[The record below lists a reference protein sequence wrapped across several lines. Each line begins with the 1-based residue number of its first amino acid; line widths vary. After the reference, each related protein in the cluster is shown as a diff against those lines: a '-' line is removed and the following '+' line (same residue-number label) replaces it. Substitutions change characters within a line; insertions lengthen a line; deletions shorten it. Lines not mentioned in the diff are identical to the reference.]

1 MSDYI
6 LAYDLGTSGC
16 KATVYDVEGICIKK
30 NFVSYDTFYP
40 LTKYHEQRPMDW
52 WEAFINSTRS
62 ILEENP
68 QFRKTI
74 AAISISG
81 HSLGAVPISKKGEL
95 LLNMT
100 PIWSDTRADKQAK
113 DFFKKIDEDEWYIA
127 TGNGFAR
134 ECYPVFKILWYKDNY
149 PEIFNKID
157 KIIGTKDFIN
167 YKLTGEIFTDYS
179 YASGYGVY
187 DLLNWKYSEKFIE
200 ASGLKSKI
208 FPPIMSS
215 TGLVGTL
222 NDEASDILGL
232 SKKVRVYCGG
242 VDNSCMALGA
252 RNIGEGRLYT
262 NIGSSGWI
270 AVSSCKPIIDLN
282 TRPFVFTHVIPQMYT
297 SSFGIF
303 SAGNSL
309 KWIKENMCA
318 GIANNEALEKT
329 DLFKLMDDLAEK
341 SPVGSKN
348 LIFNPSLGGGS
359 KAQPSPNIRGAYIGL
374 DLGHNINDLIR
385 SSMEGI
391 ALDLKIMLEKLEGI
405 CELSNEV
412 LVVGGGSK
420 SKLWRQIFADVYDK
434 KIIKTNVGQEAA
446 ALGAAAVAAVGM
458 GFWKDF
464 NKIDKI
470 HKVEYI
476 CEPETD
482 NVKKY
487 QKLLKVFK
495 IAREYISSIGDMTL
509 KELTG

>member
-16 KATVYDVEGICIKK
+16 KATIYDTEGICVKK
-30 NFVSYDTFYP
+30 YFESYETFYP
-40 LTKYHEQRPMDW
+40 LSKYHEQRPLDW
-52 WEAFINSTRS
+52 WDAFIKSTRG
-62 ILEENP
+62 ILEGNP
-68 QFRKTI
+68 GLEKGITSI
-74 AAISISG
+74 AISG
-81 HSLGAVPISKKGEL
+81 HSLGAVPIDKKGEL
-95 LLNMT
+95 LLDIT
-100 PIWSDTRADKQAK
+100 PIWSDTRADRQAER
-113 DFFKKIDEDEWYIA
+113 FFKIINEDEWYKT
-127 TGNGFAR
+127 TGNSFAR

-149 PEIFNKID
+149 PEVFDKID

-200 ASGLKSKI
+200 ASGLNCRI
-208 FPPIMSS
+208 FPDILPS

-222 NDEASDILGL
+222 NDASAIALGL
-232 SKKVRVYCGG
+232 SKNVRVYCGG

-252 RNIGEGRLYT
+252 RNIAEGRLYT

-270 AVSSCKPIIDLN
+270 AVSSGKPVIDLK
-282 TRPFVFTHVIPQMYT
+282 TRPFVFTHVMPSMFT

-309 KWIKENMCA
+309 NWIKENICT
-318 GIANNEALEKT
+318 GISENPASKNT
-329 DLFKLMDDLAEK
+329 DLFKLMDDFAEK

-374 DLGHNINDLIR
+374 DLGHNVNDLIR
-385 SSMEGI
+385 ASMEGI
-391 ALDLKIMLEKLEGI
+391 ALDLKIMLEKLEGL
-405 CELSNEV
+405 CELNDEV

-420 SKLWRQIFADVYDK
+420 SKLWRQIFSDVYNK

-458 GFWKDF
+458 GAWTDF
-464 NKIDKI
+464 SKIDKI
-470 HKVEYI
+470 HIAESI
-476 CEPETD
+476 CEPVKE
-482 NVKKY
+482 NVKEY
-487 QKLLKVFK
+487 QKLLEVFK
-495 IAREYISSIGDMTL
+495 AAREYISIIGDRIV
-509 KELTG
+509 KEI

>member
-16 KATVYDVEGICIKK
+16 KATIYDTEGSCVKK
-30 NFVSYDTFYP
+30 YFESYETFYP
-40 LTKYHEQRPMDW
+40 LSKYHEQRPLDW
-52 WEAFINSTRS
+52 WDTFIKSTKG
-62 ILEENP
+62 ILEGKP
-68 QFRKTI
+68 DLRKDI
-74 AAISISG
+74 AAIAISG

-95 LLNMT
+95 LLDLT
-100 PIWSDTRADKQAK
+100 PIWSDTRADKQAEK
-113 DFFKKIDEDEWYIA
+113 FFKIINEDDWYKT
-127 TGNGFAR
+127 TGNSFAR

-149 PEIFNKID
+149 PEVFDRID
-157 KIIGTKDFIN
+157 KIVGTKDFIN

-200 ASGLKSKI
+200 ASGLNSKI
-208 FPPIMSS
+208 FPTILPS
-215 TGLVGTL
+215 TGLVGAL
-222 NDEASDILGL
+222 NNEVAMVLGL
-232 SKKVRVYCGG
+232 NKNIRVYCGG

-252 RNIGEGRLYT
+252 RNIAEGRLYT

-270 AVSSCKPIIDLN
+270 AVSSSKPIIDLN
-282 TRPFVFTHVIPQMYT
+282 TRPFVFTHVMPAMYT

-309 KWIKENMCA
+309 KWVKENICT
-318 GIANNEALEKT
+318 GIDKNATQDKN

-374 DLGHNINDLIR
+374 DLGHNVNDLIR

-391 ALDLKIMLEKLEGI
+391 ALDLKIMLEKLEGL
-405 CELSNEV
+405 CQLNDEV

-420 SKLWRQIFADVYDK
+420 SKLWRQIFADVYNK
-434 KIIKTNVGQEAA
+434 KIIKTNVGQEAV

-458 GFWKDF
+458 GAWSDF
-464 NKIDKI
+464 SKIDKI
-470 HKVEYI
+470 HKVEFI
-476 CEPETD
+476 CEPEKE
-482 NVKKY
+482 NVEKY
-487 QKLLKVFK
+487 QKLLKIFK
-495 IAREYISSIGDMTL
+495 AARGYISSVGDMII
-509 KELTG
+509 KEVSG

>member
-1 MSDYI
+1 MSEYI

-16 KATVYDVEGICIKK
+16 KATIYDTEGICIKK
-30 NFVSYDTFYP
+30 YFESYETIYP
-40 LTKYHEQRPMDW
+40 LSKYHEQKPLDW
-52 WEAFINSTRS
+52 WDAFIKSTKG
-62 ILEENP
+62 ILEG
-68 QFRKTI
+68 RADLKKGITAI
-74 AAISISG
+74 AISG

-95 LLNMT
+95 LLEIT
-100 PIWSDTRADKQAK
+100 PIWSDTRADIQAGR
-113 DFFKKIDEDEWYIA
+113 FFKTISEDEWYQT

-149 PEIFNKID
+149 PEVFDKID

-167 YKLTGEIFTDYS
+167 FKLTGEIFTDYS

-200 ASGLKSKI
+200 ASGLNSKI
-208 FPPIMSS
+208 FPSILPS

-222 NDEASDILGL
+222 NDSAATVLGL
-232 SKKVRVYCGG
+232 NKAVKVYCGG

-252 RNIGEGRLYT
+252 RNIAEGRLYT

-270 AVSSCKPIIDLN
+270 AVSSGKPIIDLA
-282 TRPFVFTHVIPQMYT
+282 TRPFVFTHVMPAMYT

-309 KWIKENMCA
+309 KWVKENICT
-318 GIANNEALEKT
+318 GISGNSNAEKT
-329 DLFKLMDDLAEK
+329 DLFKLMDDFAEK

-359 KAQPSPNIRGAYIGL
+359 KAHPSPNIRGAYIGL
-374 DLGHNINDLIR
+374 DLSHDVNDLIR

-391 ALDLKIMLEKLEGI
+391 ALDLKIMLEKLEGL
-405 CELSNEV
+405 CALNDEV

-420 SKLWRQIFADVYDK
+420 SRLWRQIFSDVYDK
-434 KIIKTNVGQEAA
+434 KIIKTDVGQEAA

-458 GFWKDF
+458 GAWTDF
-464 NKIDKI
+464 SKIDEI
-470 HKVEYI
+470 HKVESI
-476 CEPETD
+476 CEPVKE
-482 NVKKY
+482 NVKEY
-487 QKLLKVFK
+487 HRLLKVFK
-495 IAREYISSIGDMTL
+495 AARDYISIIGDRIV
-509 KELTG
+509 KET

>member
-16 KATVYDVEGICIKK
+16 KATIYDTGGNCVKK
-30 NFVSYDTFYP
+30 YFESYETFYP
-40 LTKYHEQRPMDW
+40 LSRYHEQRPLDW
-52 WEAFINSTRS
+52 WDAFIKSTKG
-62 ILEENP
+62 ILEGKP
-68 QFRKTI
+68 DLRKDIT
-74 AAISISG
+74 AIVISG
-81 HSLGAVPISKKGEL
+81 HSLGAVPISKNGEL
-95 LLNMT
+95 LLDLT
-100 PIWSDTRADKQAK
+100 PIWSDTRADKQAEK
-113 DFFKKIDEDEWYIA
+113 FFKIINEDEWYIT
-127 TGNGFAR
+127 TGNSFAR

-149 PEIFNKID
+149 PEVFDRID

-200 ASGLKSKI
+200 ASGLNSKI
-208 FPPIMSS
+208 FPPILSS
-215 TGLVGTL
+215 TELVGAL
-222 NDEASDILGL
+222 NSEAAMVLGL
-232 SKKVRVYCGG
+232 NKNVRVYCGG

-252 RNIGEGRLYT
+252 RNIAEGRLYT

-270 AVSSCKPIIDLN
+270 AVSSGKPIIDLN
-282 TRPFVFTHVIPQMYT
+282 TRPFVFTHVMPAMYT

-309 KWIKENMCA
+309 EWVKENICT
-318 GIANNEALEKT
+318 GIAENATQGKT

-341 SPVGSKN
+341 SPAGSKN

-374 DLGHNINDLIR
+374 DLGHNVNDLIR

-391 ALDLKIMLEKLEGI
+391 ALDLKIMLEKLEGL
-405 CELSNEV
+405 CQLNDEV

-420 SKLWRQIFADVYDK
+420 SKLWRQIFADVYNK

-458 GFWKDF
+458 GAWTDF
-464 NKIDKI
+464 SKIDKI
-470 HKVEYI
+470 HQVEFI
-476 CEPETD
+476 CEPENE
-482 NVKKY
+482 NVEKY

-495 IAREYISSIGDMTL
+495 VAREFISSIGDMTI
-509 KELTG
+509 KEVSG

>member
-16 KATVYDVEGICIKK
+16 KATIYDTEGNCVKK
-30 NFVSYDTFYP
+30 YFESYETFYP
-40 LTKYHEQRPMDW
+40 LSRYHEQRPLDW
-52 WEAFINSTRS
+52 WDAFIKSTKG
-62 ILEENP
+62 ILEGKP
-68 QFRKTI
+68 DLRKDIT
-74 AAISISG
+74 AIVISG
-81 HSLGAVPISKKGEL
+81 HSLGAVPISKNGEL
-95 LLNMT
+95 LLDLT
-100 PIWSDTRADKQAK
+100 PIWSDTRADKQAEK
-113 DFFKKIDEDEWYIA
+113 FFKIINEDEWYRK
-127 TGNGFAR
+127 TGNSFAR

-149 PEIFNKID
+149 PEVFDKVD

-187 DLLNWKYSEKFIE
+187 DLLNWEYSEKFIE
-200 ASGLKSKI
+200 ASGLNSKI
-208 FPPIMSS
+208 FPPILPS
-215 TGLVGTL
+215 TELVGAL
-222 NDEASDILGL
+222 NSEAAMILGL
-232 SKKVRVYCGG
+232 NKNVRVYCGG

-252 RNIGEGRLYT
+252 RNIAEGRLYT

-270 AVSSCKPIIDLN
+270 AVSSGKPIIDLN
-282 TRPFVFTHVIPQMYT
+282 TRPFVFTHVMPAMYT

-309 KWIKENMCA
+309 KWVKENICT
-318 GIANNEALEKT
+318 GIAENAAQEKT

-359 KAQPSPNIRGAYIGL
+359 KAQPSSNIRGAYIGL
-374 DLGHNINDLIR
+374 DLGHNVNDLIR

-391 ALDLKIMLEKLEGI
+391 ALDLKIMLEKLEGL
-405 CELSNEV
+405 CQLNDEV

-420 SKLWRQIFADVYDK
+420 SKLWRQIFADVYNK

-458 GFWKDF
+458 GAWSDF
-464 NKIDKI
+464 SKIDEI
-470 HKVEYI
+470 HKVEFI
-476 CEPETD
+476 CEPEKE
-482 NVKKY
+482 NVEKY

-495 IAREYISSIGDMTL
+495 AAREYISSIGDMII
-509 KELTG
+509 KEVSG